1 VLDEGLVKAPK
12 IRDQKVADVYRHYLD
27 VTLDETAVKV
37 VNCFG
42 LTDRYTW
49 LDEDNPRSDGAHRRP
64 LLFDQNLKVKPAYFA
79 VSHSFRHAPKRN
91 LLWQLR
97 KRPNY

>member
-1 VLDEGLVKAPK
+1 
-12 IRDQKVADVYRHYLD
+12 
-27 VTLDETAVKV
+27 
-37 VNCFG
+37 
-42 LTDRYTW
+42 
-49 LDEDNPRSDGAHRRP
+49 
-64 LLFDQNLKVKPAYFA
+64 VKPAYFA